1 MKRLSVLVSSLF
13 IFLGLFVSCKNDIK
27 AEKKAYLTFGD
38 VSRVIQP
45 TQLSFAED
53 EEISF
58 ELKGKYEESEFSTLR
73 TWSYNEEN
81 DTAYNQMIQSNI
93 PVELGK
99 WDFELLAIKN
109 EQPFLKGSIV
119 DKDIVIGENILNFG
133 TMEILKEEGLTGSI
147 NFQLNFLFD
156 EIKAVKCGLYDLN
169 SNEEIEGFVS
179 EPLNISLSD
188 AGTKFV
194 CYEKS
199 EVPVGIY
206 FMKFEL
212 YSDENANKRIKV
224 YSPVINVVV
233 GHLTEGEDVLESI
246 NTFYTI
252 EYELN
257 GASWKDGYEPET
269 YFNKNAL
276 VYLPSSDDLIYEGYN
291 FLGWYTT
298 FDFSTKIEGNYSLPD
313 DVTDDGVT
321 LYAKWE
327 RVLSLDNIFAIGDQ
341 DSTPDEVSIDKA
353 SYSTYDNKYGI
364 LTITNPNN
372 SSSVWDYY
380 VRTNESVS
388 FSQEKNYSVSVDLK
402 SEGGDTVVGIQAAYA
417 DMFFTVGKDWK
428 TYTFETGFLDKELPE
443 GKNGITIGS
452 ALASEVHISN
462 LVITEIG
469 DDNLPTLAF
478 NVTKTGIEN
487 YLANGKKAE
496 NIIEVEK
503 ISSNAGYAITINTPL
518 ASNNYDST
526 NSYLYND
533 VTLELRDY
541 AKNKGINKV
550 SFGLET
556 SNTVYTSIVADTISP
571 NSMAWNNKRQ
581 TEESLSTIFPVFEDG
596 EEVTVSIIKISN
608 ADVTSQNKTS
618 FSIKNFKIE
627 KEDNETGKY
636 FAIKTP
642 DTTTGGDKYTESQ
655 SVPVREAITI
665 PGDNA
670 SKEFDVLMY
679 NKNDSGIDWDEVTR
693 FIYSTE
699 EKPINSLRYYIGDDG
714 KYYIQNTGSSEIS
727 CKITLTEDFTVQIEE
742 VTTTGGTTAGGED
755 VGGITYASLPNLE
768 GNGYIDTFY
777 ISDSSGLKT
786 YRDLI
791 NGVQGFS
798 LSIQPENGT
807 SYTRTF
813 TPSTTSR
820 YDAILTSNIT
830 IEDAWIP
837 IGTSVYPFTSSF
849 DGQGYS
855 ITFAENSSF
864 SGDYAGVFGYV
875 GNQSA
880 STTSISNLVVKGKGQ
895 DAGITT
901 SAQYAGGIVAYSY
914 GATISNCV
922 NKLKINNTHSSED
935 NFGVGGIVGVVAK
948 PTAISGCVNFADLV
962 DAGESDGG
970 TQKAC
975 AGGIVGIVLDGNI
988 NDNELT
994 VTKCINLGNVKS
1006 QITNAYLSG
1015 GVGKAYGSV
1024 NITDCINL
1032 GEIGWLNSA
1041 NANNNSG
1048 FANVIS
1054 NGSLNI
1060 STCINAGPYPKTTN
1074 NFLYAIAYGDL
1085 NSEIVFGE
1093 KLYYNSDKW
1102 KYTNI
1107 LTGGEESYI
1116 PIENSSGN
1124 VVEGKST
1131 SELCALTTN
1140 ALSDNWFCVT
1150 DKSRYPLPDL
1160 SSVFTDNTIWEDICD
1175 AAKVEV
1181 SSGGGEEEITNVATS
1196 FEELN
1201 NLISSVS
1208 SGYAVDNPY
1217 VIGIEN
1223 DITIESKITIAN
1235 HIKLVSLGEECKLV
1249 RSESLQEDNL
1259 FLVSADASLTLGDS
1273 DSTGSLV
1280 IDGGAETTS
1289 TTLKKSLINVSTS
1302 GTLVLNENSILQNN
1316 NCMDSYDATNGGA
1329 IYSSG
1334 GTINING
1341 GTIRNNS
1348 TSYKNHY
1355 GGAIYLDS
1363 GNFKMSSGTFSE
1375 NSCSASSGKVYGGAL
1390 YLSYCAVE
1398 ITGGEFSNNIVS
1410 ESTDSYGGA
1419 IYILTSSSDSEA
1431 AVISNCTFES
1441 NTAYQRGGAIY
1452 SGGTGNVEI
1461 KNCNFENNNV
1471 SNDNAEGGAIYVGN
1485 TDGSV
1490 SVNECMFDGNTS
1502 PAIYNEQLETGVSVD
1517 DEIIAERSGWDPS

>member
-27 AEKKAYLTFGD
+27 TEKKAYLTFGD

-119 DKDIVIGENILNFG
+119 DKNIVIGENILNFG
-133 TMEILKEEGLTGSI
+133 TMEILKEDGLTGSI
-147 NFQLNFLFD
+147 NFKLEFPFD
-156 EIKAVKCGLYDLN
+156 EIKAIKCGLYDLN
-169 SNEEIEGFVS
+169 SNVAIENFES
-179 EPLNISLSD
+179 ESLNISSPEE
-188 AGTKFV
+188 GSRFV
-194 CYEKS
+194 CYEKTD
-199 EVPVGIY
+199 VPVGIY

-212 YSDENANKRIKV
+212 YSDEKAENRIKV
-224 YSPVINVVV
+224 YSPVINVVA

-257 GASWKDGYEPET
+257 GASWRDGYEPET

-291 FLGWYTT
+291 FLGWYI
-298 FDFSTKIEGNYSLPD
+298 DDEKIESPY
-313 DVTDDGVT
+313 
-321 LYAKWE
+321 
-327 RVLSLDNIFAIGDQ
+327 
-341 DSTPDEVSIDKA
+341 
-353 SYSTYDNKYGI
+353 SYSETTSSGI
-364 LTITNPNN
+364 ILKAHWEENLSVIYSYELGRQNYASEGGASLAEVRQNSEGVVTEYKANVVDPTN
-372 SSSVWDYY
+372 SQTVWDYY
-380 VRTNESVS
+380 VQPANVYFE
-388 FSQEKNYSVSVDLK
+388 EGCNYAVSVKLK
-402 SEGGDTVVGIQAAYA
+402 SKEDTVVGIQAANA
-417 DMFFTVGKDWK
+417 DMFFTVNGEQEEW
-428 TYTFETGFLDKELPE
+428 TTCTFETGFIEKAPSDE
-443 GKNGITIGS
+443 KNGITIGF
-452 ALASEVHISN
+452 ALAEEIYISS
-462 LVITEIG
+462 LKISPIEG

-478 NVTKTGIEN
+478 NVTKTGINN
-487 YLANGKKAE
+487 YLANENKAK

-503 ISSNAGYAITINTPL
+503 TESNDGYAITINTPL

-526 NSYLYND
+526 NTYLYND

-550 SFGLET
+550 AFDFQTLD
-556 SNTVYTSIVADTISP
+556 TVYTSIVADTISP
-571 NSMAWNNKRQ
+571 KSMAWNNKRQ
-581 TEESLSTIFPVFEDG
+581 KNEESISTIFPVFEEG
-596 EEVTVSIIKISN
+596 EEVTASIIKISD
-608 ADVTSQNKTS
+608 ADVTSQNITS
-618 FSIKNFKIE
+618 FSIRNFKIE
-627 KEDNETGKY
+627 KIDEYSNKY

-642 DTTTGGDKYTESQ
+642 GADGGDEFTEKQ
-655 SVPVREAITI
+655 SLPVDKTITI
-665 PGDNA
+665 PGNTTP
-670 SKEFDVLMY
+670 KEFDVLMY
-679 NKNDSGIDWDEVTR
+679 NRNDSGIDWDEVTR

-699 EKPINSLRYYIGDDG
+699 EETINSLRYYIGDDG

-727 CKITLTEDFTVQIEE
+727 CKITLTEDFTVQIED
-742 VTTTGGTTAGGED
+742 VTTTGGTTSGGED
-755 VGGITYASLPNLE
+755 VGGITYASLPNPE
-768 GNGYIDTFY
+768 GNGSIDTFY
-777 ISDSSGLKT
+777 ISDLSGLKT

-791 NGVQGFS
+791 NGTKGFS

-807 SYTRTF
+807 SYTNKF
-813 TPSTTSR
+813 EPVSGHR

-830 IEDAWIP
+830 IEDAWTP
-837 IGTSVYPFTSSF
+837 IGTSSNSFTSSF
-849 DGQGYS
+849 DGQGHS

-864 SGDYAGVFGYV
+864 SGEYAGVFGYV

-880 STTSISNLVVKGKGQ
+880 STTSISNLVVKGP

-922 NKLKINNTHSSED
+922 NKLKIDASASST
-935 NFGVGGIVGVVAK
+935 GYLGGIVGYTK
-948 PTAISGCVNFADLV
+948 KETIISSCANFAELV
-962 DAGESDGG
+962 S
-970 TQKAC
+970 TSSI
-975 AGGIVGIVLDGNI
+975 GGIVGFADVENNYSPLSID
-988 NDNELT
+988 
-994 VTKCINLGNVKS
+994 KCINIGSIKGSKTNNFVSGILGRTATATTISN
-1006 QITNAYLSG
+1006 
-1015 GVGKAYGSV
+1015 
-1024 NITDCINL
+1024 CINF
-1032 GEIGWLNSA
+1032 GERGCNGGTVPLNH
-1041 NANNNSG
+1041 SG
-1048 FANVIS
+1048 VATVTDSGNLTIS
-1054 NGSLNI
+1054 N
-1060 STCINAGPYPKTTN
+1060 CINAGPYVN
-1074 NFLYAIAYGDL
+1074 SNSASIAIADG
-1085 NSEIVFGE
+1085 NIKESSN
-1093 KLYYNSDKW
+1093 LYYNKDNWYYDNFGSQVQ
-1102 KYTNI
+1102 
-1107 LTGGEESYI
+1107 
-1116 PIENSSGN
+1116 GN
-1124 VVEGKST
+1124 VEDTCTVSGLST
-1131 SELCALTTN
+1131 EDFFDSLKCVIVADE
-1140 ALSDNWFCVT
+1140 NWSCVT
-1150 DKSRYPLPDL
+1150 DKSRYPLPNIL
-1160 SSVFTDNTIWEDICD
+1160 GTDENSGVSQSIWQEICY

-1181 SSGGGEEEITNVATS
+1181 SSGGGEDEITNVATS

-1223 DITIESKITIAN
+1223 DITIESRITIAN

-1280 IDGGAETTS
+1280 IDGDAESTS

-1316 NCMDSYDATNGGA
+1316 NCMAAYDATHGGA

-1334 GTINING
+1334 GNINING

-1348 TSYKNHY
+1348 TSYKKHL
-1355 GGAIYLDS
+1355 GGAIYLE
-1363 GNFKMSSGTFSE
+1363 NGTFTMTAGSFE
-1375 NSCSASSGKVYGGAL
+1375 NNSTYENGGAL
-1390 YLSYCAVE
+1390 YLDSCKTN
-1398 ITGGEFSNNIVS
+1398 ITGGNFTGN
-1410 ESTDSYGGA
+1410 STTTETTSCYGGA

-1441 NTAYQRGGAIY
+1441 NTAYQSGGAIY
-1452 SGGTGNVEI
+1452 TAGPGNVEI
-1461 KNCNFENNNV
+1461 KNCNFKNNTV
-1471 SNDNAEGGAIYVGN
+1471 SNSTAKGGAIYVEN

-1490 SVNECMFDGNTS
+1490 SVNDCMFDGNTS
-1502 PAIYNEQLETGVSVD
+1502 PAIAKTQSSIVVTVD
-1517 DEIIAERSGWDPS
+1517 GEEINSKEWDPSSS